1 MNTVTYKK
9 GAQIYK
15 SGDNMK
21 ELGLI
26 VKGVV
31 RQESKESTIV
41 LETGHLIGL
50 AGCNRCVYQADYYAQ
65 EDVVIYGFPF
75 KQTDDLDVI
84 LTTQK
89 EYGSVFILAALKQ
102 TRLFLEKYTELYD
115 VAKKIY
121 TISTESGRAYKFL
134 CSKYGIPEQIFSR
147 MDFLTQL
154 DERHTVQKW
163 KKEYYEQFCKFGLE
177 ELKGLFTT
185 KELCIGT
192 IFQTG
197 EVMAELLAA
206 IDEVEDYIEIHKTL
220 LLAPKKNDLFQLF
233 FDLEIKAAL
242 IGKGKAEVAEYIERI
257 IKFVNLSGAYDEKT
271 VSERVIEYSNYD
283 FANVADVSAL
293 ASIEASEGA
302 MDLEEGTG
310 VRLTNSLEQILR
322 FAEETP
328 ENMLD
333 FRNKIAEYR
342 ELNDPYSTDESVRR
356 LRKNISTAFYRIYKN
371 CVKRVLTRG
380 ETTRIVDMFLNF
392 GYMDVSVLGE
402 ENAIMLE
409 EMLDRLFTCKSD
421 KIYTFFTWLESIY
434 NGEHEPSISEL
445 DMDYAAYLKDAVKSG
460 NMSAAD
466 AERNKEDGWLKVEY
480 ELDNIFQS
488 LSKTI
493 SGKITTFCP
502 ILSEDDIMSSPERM
516 LVTAQQINDAFD
528 MVRKI
533 DYSLFY
539 REVMYSDE
547 EHGLAREYINKE
559 IIPDVILFPIAGS
572 RGMMW
577 QVTEGVRNNTAGR
590 IVLPIL
596 TSSDVND
603 MIIENC
609 GRFRW
614 EMCRKVQGSRW
625 NDITTPSL
633 TSEYND
639 YIQYYKKNADL
650 SPEAKEKIANAL
662 LRARN
667 NFREVFVKDYENWIK
682 FEAKGSFRLNRVAR
696 GILFAYCPF
705 SAELRA
711 GIKDTPMFVDLI
723 RKYDIMTARKVKR
736 LEALYQKY
744 EKSGGEI
751 TKELQENMDFY
762 SM

>member
-1 MNTVTYKK
+1 MNTVTYRKN
-9 GAQIYK
+9 AQIYK
-15 SGDNMK
+15 ANENMQ

-26 VKGVV
+26 VKGAV
-31 RQESKESTIV
+31 RQETKENTII

-50 AGCNRCVYQADYYAQ
+50 AGCDRCVHPADYYAH
-65 EDVVIYGFPF
+65 EDTVIYSFPF
-75 KQTDDLDVI
+75 KQTGDLEEI
-84 LTTQK
+84 FTTQK

-102 TRLFLEKYTELYD
+102 TRLYLEKYTELFD

-121 TISTESGRAYKFL
+121 IISTEAARGYKYL

-147 MDFLTQL
+147 MDFLVPL
-154 DERHTVQKW
+154 DERHTIKKW

-177 ELKGLFTT
+177 DLKGLFTT
-185 KELCIGT
+185 RELCIGT

-197 EVMAELLAA
+197 EVMREILLAL
-206 IDEVEDYIEIHKTL
+206 DEIQAYIEVHSTL
-220 LLAPKKNDLFQLF
+220 LLASKKNDLFQLL

-242 IGKGKAEVAEYIERI
+242 IGKGKEEVAEHIAAIVQFITGSKVFNPVE
-257 IKFVNLSGAYDEKT
+257 VAQ
-271 VSERVIEYSNYD
+271 RVAEYTGYD
-283 FANVADVSAL
+283 FANVKDVSAM
-293 ASIEASEGA
+293 ATIEESEGIV
-302 MDLEEGTG
+302 DLENGNG
-310 VRLTNSLEQILR
+310 VRLGSSLEQILR

-342 ELNDPYSTDESVRR
+342 DLNDPYSTDEEVRR
-356 LRKNISTAFYRIYKN
+356 LRKNISTAFYRIYKS

-402 ENAIMLE
+402 DNAIQLE
-409 EMLDRLFTCKSD
+409 EMLDHLFMCRSE
-421 KIYTFFTWLESIY
+421 KIYTFYTWLESIY

-466 AERNKEDGWLKVEY
+466 AERNKGDGWLKVEY

-502 ILSEDDIMSSPERM
+502 VLSEDDIISSPERM
-516 LVTAQQINDAFD
+516 LVKAEQINHAFD

-547 EHGLAREYINKE
+547 AHGLAREYINKE

-590 IVLPIL
+590 IILPIL
-596 TSSDVND
+596 TNTDVDD

-667 NFREVFVKDYENWIK
+667 NYREVFVRDYENWIK
-682 FEAKGSFRLNRVAR
+682 FESKGSFRLNKVAR
-696 GILFAYCPF
+696 GLLFTYCPF
-705 SAELRA
+705 SAQLRA
-711 GIKDTPMFVDLI
+711 GVKETPMFADLV

-736 LEALYQKY
+736 LESLYQKY

-751 TKELQENMDFY
+751 SKELQENMDFY
-762 SM
+762 FM